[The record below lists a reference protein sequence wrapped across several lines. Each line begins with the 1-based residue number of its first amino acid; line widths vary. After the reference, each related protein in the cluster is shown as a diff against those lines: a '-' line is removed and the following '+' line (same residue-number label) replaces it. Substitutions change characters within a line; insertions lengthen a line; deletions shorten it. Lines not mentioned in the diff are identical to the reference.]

1 MHHVEIFA
9 HILPYLPF
17 VGAAVVGAN
26 QFNFGTLISRI
37 LETAIIGA
45 VVLYANV
52 QTINTKLE
60 SARTS
65 ISECISEQKN
75 TTHEIH
81 AHELEINTL
90 RHEIQALRNEAKIYH
105 KGMQ

>member
-1 MHHVEIFA
+1 MHPLELIT

-17 VGAAVVGAN
+17 VGAAVVGTN

-60 SARTS
+60 AARTS
-65 ISECISEQKN
+65 ISECVNEHKAAS
-75 TTHEIH
+75 HELH
-81 AHELEINTL
+81 SHELELNTL
-90 RHEIQALRNEAKIYH
+90 KHEIQALRKEASMYH

>member
-1 MHHVEIFA
+1 MHHEILY

-17 VGAAVVGAN
+17 VGAAVVGVN

-45 VVLYANV
+45 IVLYANV

-60 SARTS
+60 SARTD
-65 ISECISEQKN
+65 ITECVTEHKN
-75 TTHEIH
+75 TSTKLHNHDI
-81 AHELEINTL
+81 ELTSL
-90 RHEIQALRNEAKIYH
+90 KHEIQALRKEASIYH

>member
-1 MHHVEIFA
+1 MPYEVLT

-17 VGAAVVGAN
+17 VGAAVVGN
-26 QFNFGTLISRI
+26 NTFNFGTLISRI

-45 VVLYANV
+45 IVLYANV

-60 SARTS
+60 SARTD
-65 ISECISEQKN
+65 ISECVTEHKN
-75 TTHEIH
+75 TSSKIH
-81 AHELEINTL
+81 NHDIELTAL
-90 RHEIQALRNEAKIYH
+90 KAEIQALRREASMYH